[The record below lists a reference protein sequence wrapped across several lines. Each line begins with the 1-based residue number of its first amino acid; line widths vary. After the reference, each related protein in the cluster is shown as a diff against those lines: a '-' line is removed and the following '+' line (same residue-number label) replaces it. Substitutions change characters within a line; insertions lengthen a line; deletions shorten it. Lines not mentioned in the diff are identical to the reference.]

1 MFTRS
6 VPHCR
11 CEFSESSVH
20 VNTGRV
26 NPTLACLAGRCQRC
40 VPPARIRRLHTHGDM
55 GGGVMT
61 SAGERREKVAS
72 VRALVEKRGA
82 NPDADEA
89 RAHARAVHFTLFK

>member
-1 MFTRS
+1 MFLLLAS
-6 VPHCR
+6 AA
-11 CEFSESSVH
+11 S
-20 VNTGRV
+20 
-26 NPTLACLAGRCQRC
+26 TLT
-40 VPPARIRRLHTHGDM
+40 VIW